1 MFESLKELRIQ
12 FPHTGTVEWIG
23 VRGSRD
29 EPMLELETVSVV
41 ERQGLLGDRYSAKRT
56 DNRAVTL
63 IQAEHLDVI
72 RSLLPGSAIEPAALR
87 RNIVVRGI
95 NLNAMKEVHI
105 EIGSALLQL
114 TGMCHPCS
122 KMERRLGVGAYNAM
136 RGHGGIT
143 ARVLRGGDIAIGD
156 EVRGLQVES

>member
-1 MFESLKELRIQ
+1 MFESLKQLRNQ

-23 VRGSRD
+23 VRNSRD
-29 EPMLELETVSVV
+29 EPMLELESVSVV

-72 RSLLPGSAIEPAALR
+72 RSLLPGTKIDPAALR

-95 NLNAMKEVHI
+95 NLSAMKEVHI

-114 TGMCHPCS
+114 TGLCHPAR
-122 KMERRLGVGAYNAM
+122 KWNVVGC
-136 RGHGGIT
+136 RG
-143 ARVLRGGDIAIGD
+143 A
-156 EVRGLQVES
+156 